1 MMQDELQLDF
11 LEPLQIWA
19 KLQEIMLKKRE
30 ILVWL
35 DFYRD
40 RLEREQQKLVL
51 FKEKEKILQA
61 AFERRASAEEL
72 SELKAWSVEF

>member
-61 AFERRASAEEL
+61 AFERRRRGLEE
-72 SELKAWSVEF
+72 